1 MSHICGHLRRVTSYV
16 HTDNGLRLQSRL
28 QELVKLQ
35 DQFDDSSAGN
45 AIVSGDRELVYKD
58 KVKVISLKSGKKS
71 NKVVHLVS
79 G

>member
-1 MSHICGHLRRVTSYV
+1 MYILITARLC
-16 HTDNGLRLQSRL
+16 LQSRL

-35 DQFDDSSAGN
+35 DQFDGSSAGN